1 MKNSNLEIQNLY
13 PPKFSK
19 KTWEGEQSPITK
31 IQSLSE
37 STRKIILWLVMIIIG
52 LGLFT
57 FYIKSI
63 QKRLK
68 SFESERFKEELQLPS
83 FEKELESLPKI
94 EIPRMPE

>member
-19 KTWEGEQSPITK
+19 KTWEGKQSPITK

-57 FYIKSI
+57 FYIKNI
-63 QKRLK
+63 QKKFK
-68 SFESERFKEELQLPS
+68 SFEPEKFKEELKLPS
-83 FEKELESLPKI
+83 FEKELESLQKI
-94 EIPRMPE
+94 EIPKF

>member
-1 MKNSNLEIQNLY
+1 MKNSNLEIQNPTPHQDLV
-13 PPKFSK
+13 
-19 KTWEGEQSPITK
+19 GGK

-57 FYIKSI
+57 FYIKNI
-63 QKRLK
+63 QKKFK
-68 SFESERFKEELQLPS
+68 SFEPEKFKEELKLPS

-94 EIPRMPE
+94 EIPKF

>member
-19 KTWEGEQSPITK
+19 KTWEGKQSLITK

-57 FYIKSI
+57 FYIKNI

-68 SFESERFKEELQLPS
+68 NFEPEKTKEELKLPS
-83 FEKELESLPKI
+83 LKKELESLPKI
-94 EIPRMPE
+94 EIPKF

>member
-1 MKNSNLEIQNLY
+1 
-13 PPKFSK
+13 
-19 KTWEGEQSPITK
+19 
-31 IQSLSE
+31 LSE

>member
-1 MKNSNLEIQNLY
+1 MKNSNLEIKNPRYSL
-13 PPKFSK
+13 
-19 KTWEGEQSPITK
+19 ITK

-37 STRKIILWLVMIIIG
+37 SKRKIILWLVMIIIS

-68 SFESERFKEELQLPS
+68 SFEFGPERLKEELKLPS
-83 FEKELESLPKI
+83 LKKEFESLPKI
-94 EIPRMPE
+94 EIPRMPEEILK